1 MDGAFSREAF
11 SAPAFS
17 ADEELASTP
26 IGRARI
32 GMPIIVDEHERI
44 GAHDLKASQRRIGGA
59 ILS

>member
-1 MDGAFSREAF
+1 MSTAFSRD
-11 SAPAFS
+11 AFS
-17 ADEELASTP
+17 ADAFSVDEESTSTP

-44 GAHDLKASQRRIGGA
+44 GAHDLKTSQRRIGGA